1 MVERVEERRGV
12 PTALGSDGAELNSIV
27 RNGPIRNQEYQNSVQ
42 EEEHGLRKP
51 VRDELR
57 N

>member
-1 MVERVEERRGV
+1 MELEGESIAPERVG
-12 PTALGSDGAELNSIV
+12 
-27 RNGPIRNQEYQNSVQ
+27 RNQEYQNSVQ